1 MVVFFLKYLKKC
13 QKSKLTLNKINV
25 IVVTNIKVAQNKL
38 IGGSHDKNIG
48 GSIRTH

>member
-25 IVVTNIKVAQNKL
+25 IVVTNINVSQNKL
-38 IGGSHDKNIG
+38 IVGSHGKNI
-48 GSIRTH
+48 